1 MASSLPIRIYSTCNE
16 GGEWPSFSD
25 DDVINFVVREAMLV
39 KVAEHRKKQEKE
51 QKRAEFR
58 SSHKEL
64 RGSGTAAWQK
74 EMT

>member
-1 MASSLPIRIYSTCNE
+1 
-16 GGEWPSFSD
+16 
-25 DDVINFVVREAMLV
+25 MLV